1 MWGKVCHGKELSWDW
16 KLSKAEAIIIVAKV
30 GRFSKL
36 PDASL
41 AHTLWS
47 KWFTDFYNIMMVQA
61 FLTISFSHSASEM
74 LMGKCQ
80 GDSLSNSTDT
90 DSDIRCLALLL
101 GKKIGTE
108 IPILRAVFMD
118 YLKQPCFPS
127 QRVIYNLNGL
137 TVEWTK
143 YILRHQEKKVNKTEA
158 RYSFSIARNSIYFNV
173 LIL

>member
-1 MWGKVCHGKELSWDW
+1 MIHWLTLCGQSGSQTFTTSWW
-16 KLSKAEAIIIVAKV
+16 YRHFLQSHFLILLQRCLWENV
-30 GRFSKL
+30 RE
-36 PDASL
+36 
-41 AHTLWS
+41 TLYPILQTQIQI
-47 KWFTDFYNIMMVQA
+47 F
-61 FLTISFSHSASEM
+61 
-74 LMGKCQ
+74 
-80 GDSLSNSTDT
+80 
-90 DSDIRCLALLL
+90 RCLALLL